1 MKYTYPPG
9 ATPLNADEAS
19 GLIPDHITT
28 QDALNEWEQQNIL
41 DGLNWALK
49 QHKREVLDDLFVR
62 DLHKKM
68 FDKTWKWAGTY
79 RRSNKNI
86 GIEWQMIPVALRN
99 LFADVSFQIEHNSF
113 PPDELATRFHHRL
126 VAIHPF
132 PNGNG
137 RHARMMADLLIQRL
151 GGEPFSWG
159 GRSLVQHGDERE
171 RYIAALQAADREDY
185 TLLMEFVR
193 S

>member
-49 QHKREVLDDLFVR
+49 QHKRELLDDLFVR

-86 GIEWQMIPVALRN
+86 GIEWQMIPVELRN

-137 RHARMMADLLIQRL
+137 RHARMMADLLIHRL

>member
-49 QHKREVLDDLFVR
+49 QHKRELLDDLFVR

-86 GIEWQMIPVALRN
+86 GIEWQMIPVELRN

-171 RYIAALQAADREDY
+171 RYIAALQAADKEDY
-185 TLLMEFVR
+185 TPLMEFVR

>member
-68 FDKTWKWAGTY
+68 FDKTWKWAGAY

-86 GIEWQMIPVALRN
+86 GIEWQMIPVELRN

-137 RHARMMADLLIQRL
+137 RHARMMADLLIHRL

>member
-49 QHKREVLDDLFVR
+49 QHKRELLDDLFVR

-86 GIEWQMIPVALRN
+86 GIEWQMIPVELRN

-151 GGEPFSWG
+151 GGKPFSWG

-171 RYIAALQAADREDY
+171 RYIAALQAADKEDY
-185 TLLMEFVR
+185 TPLMEFVR

>member
-49 QHKREVLDDLFVR
+49 QHKRELLDDLFVR

-86 GIEWQMIPVALRN
+86 GIEWQMIPVELRN

-171 RYIAALQAADREDY
+171 RYIAALQAADKEDY

>member
-49 QHKREVLDDLFVR
+49 QHKRELLDDLFVR

-86 GIEWQMIPVALRN
+86 GIEWQMIPVELRN
-99 LFADVSFQIEHNSF
+99 LFADGYFQIEHNSF

-171 RYIAALQAADREDY
+171 RYIAALQAADKEDY

>member
-49 QHKREVLDDLFVR
+49 QHKRELLDDLFVR

-86 GIEWQMIPVALRN
+86 GIEWQMIPVELRN

>member
-49 QHKREVLDDLFVR
+49 QHKRELLDDLFVR

-68 FDKTWKWAGTY
+68 FDKTWKWAGAY

-151 GGEPFSWG
+151 GGDPFSWG

-171 RYIAALQAADREDY
+171 RYIAALQAADKEDY

>member
-49 QHKREVLDDLFVR
+49 QHKRELLDDLFVR

-86 GIEWQMIPVALRN
+86 GIEWQTIPVELRN
-99 LFADVSFQIEHNSF
+99 LFADVSFQIEHKSF

-171 RYIAALQAADREDY
+171 RYIAALQAADKEDY
-185 TLLMEFVR
+185 TSLMEFVR

>member
-49 QHKREVLDDLFVR
+49 QHKRELLDDLFVR

-86 GIEWQMIPVALRN
+86 GIEWQMIPVELRN

-151 GGEPFSWG
+151 EGEPFSWG

-171 RYIAALQAADREDY
+171 RYIAALQAADKEDY